1 MKKII
6 ACILIL
12 ICLTSCS
19 KDEIIITEF
28 DLMLPNFTVG
38 ELMNETSLVVRVKYT
53 GEKESFRIKESN
65 SEGKKNITDITF
77 ECNEV
82 LYGEYNIG
90 EKICVRVDG
99 GEADG
104 YDEIYNGNPE
114 FVKGREYVLFLYQLK
129 SEPNED
135 RKSVY
140 YIPGVCMGVFEMRAD
155 RNEKTTEITPYM
167 HVSGAGFTYRDI
179 ADYIKDNYG

>member
-12 ICLTSCS
+12 LCLASCS
-19 KDEIIITEF
+19 KDEIIVTEF

-38 ELMNETSLVVRVKYT
+38 ELMNETSLVVRAKCS
-53 GEKESFRIKESN
+53 GEKESFRVKEVN
-65 SEGKKNITDITF
+65 SDGQKNVTDITF
-77 ECNEV
+77 ECQEV
-82 LYGEYNIG
+82 LYGGYTVG
-90 EKICVRVDG
+90 EKIFVRVDG
-99 GEADG
+99 GEAGG
-104 YDEIYNGNPE
+104 YNEIYNGNPE

-155 RNEKTTEITPYM
+155 QNEKTTEITPYM
-167 HVSGAGFTYRDI
+167 HVGDAGFTYRDI
-179 ADYIKDNYG
+179 ADYLKENYG

>member
-12 ICLTSCS
+12 ICLASCS

-38 ELMNETSLVVRVKYT
+38 ELMNETSLVVRAKYT
-53 GEKESFRIKESN
+53 GEKESFRIKEVN
-65 SEGKKNITDITF
+65 SDGQKNVTDMLF
-77 ECNEV
+77 NCQEV
-82 LYGEYNIG
+82 LYGNFTDKQIT
-90 EKICVRVDG
+90 VRVDG

-104 YDEIYNGNPE
+104 YNEIYNGNPE
-114 FVKGREYVLFLYQLK
+114 FVKEREYVLFLYQLK

-140 YIPGVCMGVFEMRAD
+140 YIPGVRMGVFEMRAD
-155 RNEKTTEITPYM
+155 QNEKTTEITPYM
-167 HVSGAGFTYRDI
+167 HVGDAGFTYRDI
-179 ADYIKDNYG
+179 ADYLKENYS

>member
-1 MKKII
+1 
-6 ACILIL
+6 
-12 ICLTSCS
+12 
-19 KDEIIITEF
+19 
-28 DLMLPNFTVG
+28 
-38 ELMNETSLVVRVKYT
+38 MNETSLVVRAKYT

-65 SEGKKNITDITF
+65 SDGQKNITDITF

-82 LYGEYNIG
+82 FYGEYNIG

-99 GEADG
+99 GEAGG
-104 YDEIYNGNPE
+104 YNEIYNGNPE

-140 YIPGVCMGVFEMRAD
+140 YIPGVRMGVFEMRAD
-155 RNEKTTEITPYM
+155 WNEKTTEITPYM
-167 HVSGAGFTYRDI
+167 PVGDAGFTYRDI
-179 ADYIKDNYG
+179 ADYLNNFYG